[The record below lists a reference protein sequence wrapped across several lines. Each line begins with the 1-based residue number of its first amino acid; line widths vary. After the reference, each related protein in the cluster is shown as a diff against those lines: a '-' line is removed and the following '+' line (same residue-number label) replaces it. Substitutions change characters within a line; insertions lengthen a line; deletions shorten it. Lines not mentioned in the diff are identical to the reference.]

1 MAIAREIVVLNKLT
15 FGPSPQ
21 AVADIRRRGVEAWL
35 AEQLRPDE
43 AADAPAQAAMAQ
55 TRIRIRYGAGEG
67 YAAVDELR
75 GLDTLAMAPEQLWR
89 FVDSRNP
96 FGGPERV
103 RARVDVAA
111 ATIVRAVHSRW
122 QLRELLCDFWHNH
135 FNVNATDAGIAAGL
149 PAYDR
154 AIREHALGNF
164 RALLEAVAQSPA
176 MLVYLNNRSS
186 RAGAPNENFAREL
199 LELHTLGRGN
209 YLNALYNRWREVPGA
224 AEGRPQGYIDEDVY
238 EAARAFTGWSIE
250 DGAGL
255 GGAER
260 LPVTGKFRY
269 VDSWHDPYQK
279 RVLATEF
286 EPFRAPLAD
295 GRRVLDILAAHPGTA
310 EYVCGKLVRRLAADD
325 PPQSLLDA
333 AVSTWREAVAA
344 PDQIARVIRALAL
357 HRDFAATAGR
367 KLKRPLE
374 LVASFA
380 RAAEIDLRPTDGLL
394 NELDASGQRLFG
406 WPPPTGHPDAPDYW
420 LSSNAMR
427 RRLSL
432 LLGLAENWWG
442 AGTLPTRAAFS
453 ASPVTAGDAVRAWQR
468 RLLAHDQAPD
478 RRTAILAGMGV
489 SADEALDRDEGRMRR
504 LVAYA
509 AMSPEF
515 QMR

>member
-1 MAIAREIVVLNKLT
+1 MAIAREIVVLNKFT

-21 AVADIRRRGVEAWL
+21 AVAEIRRRGVEAWL

-43 AADAPAQAAMAQ
+43 TADPRAEAAMAQ
-55 TRIRIRYGAGEG
+55 TRIRIRYAAGEG

-75 GLDTLAMAPEQLWR
+75 GLDTLAMPPEQLWR

-96 FGGPERV
+96 FGGPERA

-111 ATIVRAVHSRW
+111 ATVVRAVHSRW
-122 QLRELLCDFWHNH
+122 QIRELLCDFWHNH

-149 PAYDR
+149 PDHDR
-154 AIREHALGNF
+154 TIRSHALGNF
-164 RALLEAVAQSPA
+164 RALLEAIAQSPS

-199 LELHTLGRGN
+199 LELHTLGRNN

-224 AEGRPQGYIDEDVY
+224 GEGRPQGYIDEDVY

-255 GGAER
+255 SANER
-260 LPVTGKFRY
+260 LPATGRFRY
-269 VDSWHDPYQK
+269 VDAWHDPYQK
-279 RVLATEF
+279 RVLAAEF
-286 EPFRAPLAD
+286 EPFREPQAD
-295 GRRVLDILAAHPGTA
+295 GRKVLDILASHPGTA
-310 EYVCGKLVRRLAADD
+310 QFVCTKLVRRLVADE
-325 PPQSLLDA
+325 PPQSLIDA
-333 AVSTWREAVAA
+333 AVAAWRENLTA
-344 PDQIARVIRALAL
+344 PDQIAQVIRSIAL
-357 HRDFAATAGR
+357 HRDLASTAGR

-374 LVASFA
+374 LLASFA

-394 NELDASGQRLFG
+394 NELDAGGQRLFG
-406 WPPPTGHPDAPDYW
+406 WPPPTGHPDDPAYW
-420 LSSNAMR
+420 LSSNALR

-432 LLGLAENWWG
+432 LLGLAENWWA
-442 AGTLPTRAAFS
+442 AGTLPTRAALDGT
-453 ASPVTAGDAVRAWQR
+453 PVRAGDAVRAWQR
-468 RLLAHDQAPD
+468 RLLGHGEAPD
-478 RRTAILAGMGV
+478 RRAAVLAGMNV
-489 SADEALDRDEGRMRR
+489 SADEAIDRDEGRMRR
-504 LVAYA
+504 LVAYV